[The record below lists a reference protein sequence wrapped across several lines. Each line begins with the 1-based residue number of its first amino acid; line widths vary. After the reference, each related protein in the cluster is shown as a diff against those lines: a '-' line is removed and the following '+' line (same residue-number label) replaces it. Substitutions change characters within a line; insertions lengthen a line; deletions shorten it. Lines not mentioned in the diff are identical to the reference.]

1 MTVAHQECLL
11 QTHMLIILNIET
23 MPFLWFNTIK
33 NERRELSRLKKYTRY
48 IYTIEEIKN
57 IVTPIAQSYGV
68 DRVYLFGSYAR
79 GDAVWNSDLDFRI
92 DSGKIRT
99 LFDLGGFYSDL
110 EEQLRKPID
119 IVTTDALS
127 DDFNSEIKS
136 EEVIIYE

>member
-1 MTVAHQECLL
+1 
-11 QTHMLIILNIET
+11 
-23 MPFLWFNTIK
+23 
-33 NERRELSRLKKYTRY
+33 LKKYTRY

-79 GDAVWNSDLDFRI
+79 GDAAWNSDLDFRI

-119 IVTTDALS
+119 IVTTDAIG
-127 DDFNSEIKS
+127 DDFYSEIKS
-136 EEVIIYE
+136 EEVIIYG